1 MVRINQQDNVTAG
14 QKLHVPRSLPLCT
27 RKIPRVVIWI
37 IQVSEFL
44 PYRCSLLSL
53 LLLILPMA
61 VLSAPV
67 AWGQAT
73 SGSISGFVTDNS
85 GAVIPHGNVTVT
97 NEATGVSTAA
107 TTDESGFYNI
117 THIIAGNYSVTIAA
131 NGFKT
136 FTKQHIV
143 LQVDSTVRADARL
156 ELGAVTEQVTVSAAA
171 VALKTEKADV
181 DHLLDQHEIERTPVN
196 SDNLTTLYLTAPGVM
211 PFSFQIGNNENP
223 SEGFMTSVNGQLWM
237 ANDYQMDGI
246 SDIAW
251 GFTGLQIIVPP
262 PDSVQELKIT
272 TANYDPEYGSVGGMV
287 AQYVTKSGTN
297 AIHGSAYWMN
307 RNSWSSAAN
316 PFTEKIPGTGPHGTG
331 TGPAPYNEN
340 IGGFAIGGPIKKN
353 KIFFFADYRL
363 NRRLLGANLLTT
375 VPNDAF
381 RNGDF
386 SALAATNPIYDPN
399 TGNADGT
406 GRTQFANNS
415 VPTSRFNPVA
425 VNLLSLLPHANINQ
439 STQQNYLGTGKS
451 PFSTDEIDGRVDWDI
466 TERDKIFGR
475 YSYMWSSLFSPGVFG
490 LVAGGPSIGGG
501 NPATT
506 TSHNQLLSL
515 NYTHTFGSSLL
526 GEWRGGFARFYLDEY
541 QNDSNLRT
549 NDKVGIPNI
558 NDGTRIA
565 DGLAGIS
572 IAGPVG
578 SFSMGIFG
586 SVPRLDRSTMFQV
599 VNNWTKIAGNH
610 EIRWGGD
617 FRRNLEDLFTLNQ
630 STRGEFDFNQT
641 VTANASIPN
650 SGLSMASFL
659 LGSAGFFQRGQF
671 ILWPDERATRISGYG
686 GDTWRVTPK
695 WTLNYGLRWDYI
707 SPVTPKNPGGDVNY
721 DLNTGEL
728 ILAGMGDVSKFSNVQ
743 PRYNNFA
750 PRLGFAYKLTE
761 KTVIRGG
768 LGRSYFLNGFDAAF
782 NHLDSSYPIAQAQ
795 VINQSSIYTPI
806 FPINEGPPTPPAPV
820 FPSSGHLAPPPNDF
834 AKAFPFE
841 RKIPSIDSWN
851 LSVERQ
857 LGKDLTMTVAYVGNR
872 GTNLDYSLYN
882 VDAAPPGPGDLLSRR
897 PYYQK
902 FGFTGQIY
910 VNCTCDSS
918 NYNALQISGVKRFN
932 GSYTFHSAFTWAKA
946 LDDEIGNRGPQ
957 GGNPYDI
964 KGSYGVSYLNQAV
977 VWTTTHSL
985 TLPFGKGQHFGANA
999 SPLLQGLFGGWNFD
1013 GVTTL
1018 QSGLA
1023 LAPTDSDSSTLNAD
1037 FAQRPNRVP
1046 NVSFYTQQK
1055 NRTGWLN
1062 PAAFVTPP
1070 VCCVWGNAHPGIM
1083 RGPAFYNADWS
1094 LGKTFGFQTPLS
1106 AEATTLEVR
1115 WENFN
1120 TFNHTNLGGPVN
1132 DINNPQYGQIFGT
1145 QEDMRRMQFDLHLR
1159 W

>member
-1 MVRINQQDNVTAG
+1 MVRHPSFISRTREEKRAHTSLYSSRWWSGLSCSFWSRLSVALVLMLLPALGGHSTA
-14 QKLHVPRSLPLCT
+14 
-27 RKIPRVVIWI
+27 
-37 IQVSEFL
+37 
-44 PYRCSLLSL
+44 Y
-53 LLLILPMA
+53 
-61 VLSAPV
+61 
-67 AWGQAT
+67 GQAT
-73 SGSISGFVTDNS
+73 SGSISGFVTDSS
-85 GAVIPHGNVTVT
+85 GAAVPNAQVTVT
-97 NEATGVSTAA
+97 NEATDVRTAA
-107 TTDESGFYNI
+107 TTDNSGFYNV
-117 THIIAGNYSVTIAA
+117 THIIAGQYMVRIAGS
-131 NGFKT
+131 GFKT
-136 FTKQHIV
+136 FTQQHIV
-143 LQVDSTVRADARL
+143 LQIDSNVRADAQL
-156 ELGAVTEQVTVSAAA
+156 QVGQASQQVVVSAVPAT
-171 VALKTEKADV
+171 LKTERADV
-181 DHLLDQHEIERTPVN
+181 DHVLDQHEIETVPVN
-196 SDNLTTLYLTAPGVM
+196 SDNLTTLYLTSPGVM

-237 ANDYQMDGI
+237 ANDYQVDGI

-287 AQYVTKSGTN
+287 AQYVTKSGSN
-297 AIHGSAYWMN
+297 DIHGSAYWMN

-316 PFTEKIPGTGPHGTG
+316 PFTEKIAGTGPHGTG

-340 IGGFAIGGPIKKN
+340 IGGAAIGGPIKKN
-353 KIFFFADYRL
+353 KLFFFADYRL

-386 SALAATNPIYDPN
+386 SSLAATNPIFDPN
-399 TGNADGT
+399 TGNADGS
-406 GRTQFANNS
+406 GRAQFANNS
-415 VPTSRFNPVA
+415 IPASRVNPVA
-425 VNLLSLLPHANINQ
+425 TNLLALLPHANINQ
-439 STQQNYLGTGKS
+439 DAQQNYLGTGKS
-451 PFSTDEIDGRVDWDI
+451 PFNTDEIDERVDWNISD
-466 TERDKIFGR
+466 RDKVFER
-475 YSYMWSSLFSPGVFG
+475 YSYMWSSLSSPGVFG

-501 NPATT
+501 NPAMT
-506 TSHNQLLSL
+506 TSRNQLLSL
-515 NYTHTFGSSLL
+515 NYTHTFSPTLL
-526 GEWRGGFARFYLDEY
+526 GEFRGGFARFFLNEY
-541 QNDSNLRT
+541 QNDSQLRT

-558 NDGTRIA
+558 NDGTQIA

-572 IAGPVG
+572 VAGPVG
-578 SFSMGIFG
+578 SFQMGIFG

-599 VNNWTKIAGNH
+599 VNNWTKLIGNH

-630 STRGEFDFNQT
+630 STRGEFDFNQS
-641 VTANASIPN
+641 VTGSSDIQN

-659 LGSAGFFQRGQF
+659 LGDAGFFQRGQF
-671 ILWPDERATRISGYG
+671 ILWPDERATRVSGYG
-686 GDTWRVTPK
+686 GDNWRITPK
-695 WTLNYGLRWDYI
+695 LTVNFGVRWDYI

-721 DLNTGEL
+721 DLNTGDL
-728 ILAGMGDVSKFSNVQ
+728 ILAGLGDVSKFSNVE

-750 PRLGFAYKLTE
+750 PRLGFAYRLTE

-768 LGRSYFLNGFDAAF
+768 LGRSYFMNGFDAAF

-795 VINQSSIYTPI
+795 VVNQSDLYTPI
-806 FPINEGPPTPPAPV
+806 FPIDAGPPKPQAPV

-851 LSVERQ
+851 IAIERQ
-857 LGKDLTMTVAYVGNR
+857 FAKDLTLTAAYVGNR
-872 GTNLDYSLYN
+872 GNNLDYSLYN

-897 PYYQK
+897 PYYVK

-910 VNCTCDSS
+910 VNCTCDDS
-918 NYNALQISGVKRFN
+918 NYNSLQLTGYKRFN
-932 GSYTFHSAFTWAKA
+932 GSYSFHSAFTWAKA

-985 TLPFGKGQHFGANA
+985 ALPYGRAQHFGASAN
-999 SPLLQGLFGGWNFD
+999 PLLQTLFGGWTFD
-1013 GVTTL
+1013 GITTI

-1037 FAQRPNRVP
+1037 FSQRPNRVP
-1046 NVSFYTQQK
+1046 NVPLYSKVK
-1055 NRTGWLN
+1055 NRTSWLN
-1062 PAAFVTPP
+1062 SAAFQTPQN
-1070 VCCVWGNAHPGIM
+1070 CCVWGNARPGIM

-1094 LGKTFGFQTPLS
+1094 LGKTFGFKTPIS
-1106 AEATTLEVR
+1106 ADLTNLEIR

-1120 TFNHTNLGGPVN
+1120 AFNHTNLGQPVN